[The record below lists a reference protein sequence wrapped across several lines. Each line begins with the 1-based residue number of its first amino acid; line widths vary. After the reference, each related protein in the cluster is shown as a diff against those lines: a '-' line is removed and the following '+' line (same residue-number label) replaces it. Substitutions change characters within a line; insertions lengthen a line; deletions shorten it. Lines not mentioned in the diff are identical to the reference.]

1 MKRPILQNERFWDL
15 SVTEL
20 TYIAKDAKNAL
31 YCATSLGDRNAE
43 TKYADQMADACT
55 VLYHIREEF

>member
-20 TYIAKDAKNAL
+20 TYIAKDANLAL
-31 YCATSLGDRNAE
+31 ECATLLGDRNAE
-43 TKYADQMADACT
+43 TKYADQRNDACT

>member
-31 YCATSLGDRNAE
+31 YCAT
-43 TKYADQMADACT
+43 
-55 VLYHIREEF
+55 